1 MLLNFKE
8 KWKREW
14 NFEKKLNFM
23 VGTSI
28 LILIVLAISLSAA
41 MFVYTLSR
49 RNNEYAREHLELMAE
64 DYAENLNQY
73 KALLTSLVLDDSIQ
87 KYCEAKEKTQTYQSM
102 GAAYTSLLD
111 VLRIQSNVNFAA
123 VTNDQLGTYVYS
135 GNISAQAGNF
145 EESFAKDYAQ
155 SLPAN
160 APGSIRMSFSDCYN
174 RYGTYTLT
182 LYFPVYS
189 LTRMVSSNG
198 VLVINLNDSILERIQ
213 KKTSLA
219 SSSMYL
225 TDRNGMI
232 VSTKQKNRIGELLD
246 IRGRIT
252 GESGRFWS
260 HGTLVN
266 YQKVTGW
273 NYYLVHEIP
282 GMELYET
289 VIQMALLMLGAM
301 LAVTVVVLMVT
312 KKITGRLYRPFY
324 KVISKMNDVSEGN
337 LGTRIHTIDTDSDSR
352 KLAEGFNQMMDE
364 IDHLMGQVKEEQQ
377 QITQMELNALQSQI
391 QPHFLY
397 NTLECIHWQA
407 VTDGSQNISAM
418 VKALAQ
424 YYRICLS
431 GGRDI
436 IALETELA
444 HVKNYLIIQNMR
456 YDNIIELHIDVPE
469 EFLGVQLPKM
479 TLQPLVENSIYHG
492 IRVKEGRKGT
502 VLIQAREAGKDLLV
516 RVRDDGEGMTN
527 ETIQE
532 LNRTIGIFERT
543 RGYGIHNVHKRLE
556 LLFGGGYGLKF
567 YAGEQGGLTAEIRI
581 PKKGGNHVQSSGG
594 R

>member
-1 MLLNFKE
+1 MKFRE
-8 KWKREW
+8 KWQNVW
-14 NFEKKLNFM
+14 NFEKKINFM
-23 VGTSI
+23 TGMSI
-28 LILIVLAISLSAA
+28 LMLIVLAVSLSAS
-41 MFVYTLSR
+41 MFVYTLSK
-49 RNNEYAREHLELMAE
+49 RNNEYAREHLDLMAE

-73 KALLTSLVLDDSIQ
+73 KAILTSLVLDENIQ
-87 KYCEAKEKTQTYQSM
+87 KYCAATEKKEAYQTM
-102 GAAYTSLLD
+102 GEAYTSLLD
-111 VLRIQSNVNFAA
+111 VLRIQSNANFAV
-123 VTNDQLGTYVYS
+123 VTNEALDTYIFT
-135 GNISAQAGNF
+135 GNFSAQAGNY
-145 EESFAKDYAQ
+145 EESFAQDYAG
-155 SLPAN
+155 SIPAN
-160 APGSIRMSFSDCYN
+160 ESGSIRMSFSDCYN

-198 VLVINLNDSILERIQ
+198 MLVINLNDSILDRIQ

-219 SSSMYL
+219 STSMYL
-225 TDRNGMI
+225 VD
-232 VSTKQKNRIGELLD
+232 
-246 IRGRIT
+246 
-252 GESGRFWS
+252 ESGRIVSAKQKERIGTALDVRERISGTSGHFWN

-266 YQKVTGW
+266 FRKVRGW
-273 NYYLVHEIP
+273 NYYLIHEIP
-282 GMELYET
+282 GFELYEN
-289 VIQMALLMLGAM
+289 VVLLALFMLGAM
-301 LAVTVVVLMVT
+301 LIGTVGVLVAT
-312 KKITGRLYRPFY
+312 KKITRRLYRPFS

-337 LGTRIHTIDTDSDSR
+337 LGTRIHTIEADSDSR
-352 KLAEGFNQMMDE
+352 KLAEGFNRMMDE
-364 IDHLMGQVKEEQQ
+364 IDLLMEKVKEEQQ

-431 GGRDI
+431 GGKDI

-456 YDNIIELHIDVPE
+456 YDNIIELSVDVPE
-469 EFLGVQLPKM
+469 EFLGVQLPKL

-502 VLIQAREAGKDLLV
+502 VLIRARADGEDLLICV
-516 RVRDDGEGMTN
+516 QDDGEGMT
-527 ETIQE
+527 EDAIRE
-532 LNRTIGIFERT
+532 LNGTIGTFERT

-556 LLFGGGYGLKF
+556 LLFGPGYGLHF
-567 YAGEQGGLTAEIRI
+567 YAGEKGGLTAEIRI
-581 PKKGGNHVQSSGG
+581 PQKGGNDV
-594 R
+594 